1 MFVKEVQ
8 LEIKINAEIMLC
20 IAHIHKQILEVVN
33 PLSFTV
39 PGDRT
44 HFYVCKCSLNTILTL
59 WHKDNVCLCNK
70 TAEPGVGRQKF
81 IVISIYDD
89 THQHK
94 THSVY
99 CKYRSH
105 PCST

>member
-1 MFVKEVQ
+1 M
-8 LEIKINAEIMLC
+8 
-20 IAHIHKQILEVVN
+20 
-33 PLSFTV
+33 V

-44 HFYVCKCSLNTILTL
+44 HFYVCKCSLNTILKL
-59 WHKDNVCLCNK
+59 RHKDNVCLCNK

-94 THSVY
+94 THRDTVNIDLIRIQRKHIS
-99 CKYRSH
+99 
-105 PCST
+105 PADG